1 MVKPPEPKSAA
12 DYDSRSTAAVRSVIV
27 EIGQILGSYRG
38 KYTIVGGSVPWLMLD
53 QAEMPHV
60 GTQDLDLNLDP
71 EALGD
76 GEYSLLVEALL
87 ENGYEQSEAL
97 ARFQLQRKIDLQDG
111 EKPVKVIVDFLMPRD
126 AVVSKKG
133 PKLIEGFAVQKADGA
148 DLGIAYQEIIEV
160 SGPMPT
166 GGTNRVRIAV
176 CSIPAFL
183 AMKGHALDGRKKE
196 KDAYDVYYAIR
207 NYPGGA
213 AAIAEACR
221 PLLDNPSGIAGF
233 QLIDTKFE
241 TLESYGPTS
250 VRNFVAETD
259 VLDGRSAAEWQQD
272 AFGQVDAWLC
282 GLGLR
287 DR

>member
-1 MVKPPEPKSAA
+1 MVNPGEPKSAA

-27 EIGQILGSYRG
+27 EIGQVLGSYRG
-38 KYTIVGGSVPWLMLD
+38 KFTIVGGSVPWLLLD
-53 QAEMPHV
+53 QEAMPHV

-71 EALGD
+71 EALSD
-76 GEYSLLVEALL
+76 GEYSLLVNALL
-87 ENGYEQSEAL
+87 ENGYEQSPAL
-97 ARFQLQRKIDLQDG
+97 ARFQLQREIDLDDG
-111 EKPVKVIVDFLMPRD
+111 EKPDKVIVDFLMPRD

-133 PKLIEGFAVQKADGA
+133 PNLIEGFAVQKADGA
-148 DLGIAYQEIIEV
+148 DLAIAYNEIVEV
-160 SGPMPT
+160 AGRMPT

-176 CSIPAFL
+176 CTIPAFL

-221 PLLDNPSGIAGF
+221 PLLYEASGIAGF
-233 QLIDTKFE
+233 KLIDTKFE

-259 VLDGRSAAEWQQD
+259 VLDGRNADEWQQD
-272 AFGQVDAWLC
+272 AFGQVDAWLRA
-282 GLGLR
+282 LALR
-287 DR
+287 DQ